1 MKKITV
7 IITNSL
13 GELDV
18 LLPIFSELNETNLFR
33 IKIIFSNKLVFKKFT
48 NEITYV
54 DLCKTLKIN
63 ICLSPLFNKFDYK
76 LSNKNIIDRI
86 KQRFLKYCIGFVLDL
101 LFVLKNYSIFYS
113 DIIMNDASSN
123 ILKNTSLDFLLF
135 KLLKKKNYVYHHGH
149 SLLQIPNFTTRIKIN
164 PNATVLSFHE
174 SSYSF
179 WKSYNYKKIYNIGF
193 PKFYKNWITLIKNYN
208 KFDIFEKYVLIYS
221 RKIDNN
227 FYMDENIYTY
237 LLTTSYNKIRDIFPN
252 YKIIIKIHPREDKYS
267 INKIIK
273 SKKMTNIEIS
283 TVHPVLLAKHA
294 KLIISFWTS
303 AIFDSLSLN
312 IPTIEFY
319 KEAKNFRDIEPKGS
333 LHKTIGLSCASD
345 DNSLVN
351 FLKLIKLNK
360 YKESNTINEIKNFK
374 DLKIFD
380 I

>member
-33 IKIIFSNKLVFKKFT
+33 IKIIFSNKLVFKKFI

-76 LSNKNIIDRI
+76 LSNKNIITLI
-86 KQRFLKYCIGFVLDL
+86 KWRFHKYFTGFVLDL
-101 LFVLKNYSIFYS
+101 LFLLKNYSIFYS

-123 ILKNTSLDFLLF
+123 VLQVTSLDFLLF
-135 KLLKKKNYVYHHGH
+135 KLLKKKNYVYNHGH
-149 SLLQIPNFTTRIKIN
+149 SLLQIPNFTTIMRIN

-179 WKSYNYKKIYNIGF
+179 WKSYKYKKIYNIGF

-208 KFDIFEKYVLIYS
+208 KFNIFEKYVLIYS

-227 FYMDENIYTY
+227 FYM
-237 LLTTSYNKIRDIFPN
+237 
-252 YKIIIKIHPREDKYS
+252 
-267 INKIIK
+267 
-273 SKKMTNIEIS
+273 
-283 TVHPVLLAKHA
+283 
-294 KLIISFWTS
+294 
-303 AIFDSLSLN
+303 
-312 IPTIEFY
+312 
-319 KEAKNFRDIEPKGS
+319 
-333 LHKTIGLSCASD
+333 
-345 DNSLVN
+345 
-351 FLKLIKLNK
+351 
-360 YKESNTINEIKNFK
+360 ESMR
-374 DLKIFD
+374 
-380 I
+380 